1 MLPVAAAWLLALAVP
16 SPRLH
21 AQEAVHYRWFEYR
34 GHDAAFEQPL
44 PPGHY
49 RNPVLA
55 GVLLVAMFSLTGI
68 PPMAGFYAK
77 LAVLEALI
85 SAGHVAL
92 AVVAVMFSLVGAY
105 YYLRVVKVAYFDEPE
120 GEAAQTS
127 GACGVIP
134 GGLMSINGAL
144 VLLLGVLPGGLMALC
159 VKVIETSLHF

>member
-55 GVLLVAMFSLTGI
+55 GFYPDPSVTR
-68 PPMAGFYAK
+68 AGDR
-77 LAVLEALI
+77 
-85 SAGHVAL
+85 
-92 AVVAVMFSLVGAY
+92 
-105 YYLRVVKVAYFDEPE
+105 YYLVNSSFGYFPGLPVSESRDLVHWKQVGSVIDRPAQMDFLE
-120 GEAAQTS
+120 GLQ
-127 GACGVIP
+127 P
-134 GGLMSINGAL
+134 
-144 VLLLGVLPGGLMALC
+144 
-159 VKVIETSLHF
+159 